1 MITIVVSK
9 KERLGYYLF
18 LLPAFLVFAVFIFFP
33 TVCSFVLSLFD
44 YSISTI
50 KDPEYVGLE
59 NFINLF
65 TNPTFRAV
73 IKNTFVYTLFAVP
86 FTMALGLL
94 LALLI
99 NSKLVR
105 YKTFFKTCYY
115 IPYACSMVAVSIV
128 FSMLFN
134 ASTNGIVNQML
145 IKLGMEPKGWLSDGK
160 LAMFVVILL
169 SVWKDVGYAML
180 IYTGGLL
187 AIPEDINDAVALDPA
202 SPWQKLTKITLPL
215 LTPTTLFLSITQVI
229 NSFQVF
235 TPVNILTDGG
245 PGYATSTIVTYLYKK
260 GFGEYKMGVAS
271 AIAVIIFIIL
281 LILTYIQN
289 RVGERE

>member
-1 MITIVVSK
+1 
-9 KERLGYYLF
+9 
-18 LLPAFLVFAVFIFFP
+18 
-33 TVCSFVLSLFD
+33 
-44 YSISTI
+44 
-50 KDPEYVGLE
+50 
-59 NFINLF
+59 
-65 TNPTFRAV
+65 
-73 IKNTFVYTLFAVP
+73 
-86 FTMALGLL
+86 
-94 LALLI
+94 
-99 NSKLVR
+99 
-105 YKTFFKTCYY
+105 
-115 IPYACSMVAVSIV
+115 MVAVSIV

-187 AIPEDINDAVALDPA
+187 AIPEDINDAVALDSA

-260 GFGEYKMGVAS
+260 GFGEYKMGMAS